1 MKTAVSIVLVSFV
14 GLGFS
19 ACAGPRA
26 GGDTEVKVVD
36 SGTPASGKTVRLAVK
51 PIKSQ
56 AVDAA
61 ACSGLE
67 GAFCASLAQGKKFDL
82 LCAQDLAA
90 VLSHLQD
97 QMMFAACEEEECLA
111 KMADAANAEFVLNVS
126 IGKVGEKYLLEAV
139 LHTAEGKVKKRYT
152 QETEGPV
159 EALLP
164 AVEKLAQK
172 ISETF

>member
-1 MKTAVSIVLVSFV
+1 MNGVCSACLMVVMAGSLV
-14 GLGFS
+14 

-26 GGDTEVKVVD
+26 SGDAEVKVVE
-36 SGTPASGKTVRLAVK
+36 SGAQPGKTVRLAVK
-51 PIKSQ
+51 PIKSV

-90 VLSHLQD
+90 VLTHLQD
-97 QMMFAACEEEECLA
+97 QMMFAACEEEQCLA
-111 KMADAANAEFVLNVS
+111 KMAEAANAEFVLNLS
-126 IGKVGEKYLLEAV
+126 IGKVGDKYLLDAV
-139 LHTAEGKVKKRYT
+139 LHTAEGKVKTRYS
-152 QETEGPV
+152 QETDGPV

-172 ISETF
+172 ISATF

>member
-1 MKTAVSIVLVSFV
+1 MKGMCSACVWVVMA
-14 GLGFS
+14 FS
-19 ACAGPRA
+19 LFACAGPRA
-26 GGDTEVKVVD
+26 GGDTEVKVVE
-36 SGTPASGKTVRLAVK
+36 SGGKSGKTVRLAVK
-51 PIKSQ
+51 PIKSA

-90 VLSHLQD
+90 VLTHLQD
-97 QMMFAACEEEECLA
+97 QMMFAACEEEQCLA
-111 KMADAANAEFVLNVS
+111 KMAEAANAEFVLNLN
-126 IGKVGEKYLLEAV
+126 IGKVGDKYLLDAV
-139 LHTAEGKVKKRYT
+139 LHTAEGKVKTRFT
-152 QETEGPV
+152 QETEGPI

-172 ISETF
+172 ISATF